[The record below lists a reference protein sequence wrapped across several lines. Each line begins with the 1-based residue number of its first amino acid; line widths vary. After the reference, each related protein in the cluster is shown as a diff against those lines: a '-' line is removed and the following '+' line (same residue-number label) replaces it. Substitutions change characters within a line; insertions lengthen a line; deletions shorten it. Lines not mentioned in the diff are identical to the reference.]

1 MIWVDYCIVG
11 LLLVSTIV
19 GVIRGFARETLG
31 LLTWVL
37 AIWLAIS
44 FSGAA
49 ATRLAP
55 YISVPSVRIAAA
67 YALLFLGG
75 LLFGGIITALIV
87 RFMRASALSSTDRTL
102 GGGFGVIR
110 GAVLVG
116 LFILIAGTT
125 PARHDPWWQKSVLL
139 GQFQWLADGLR
150 VLIPPRWIDQLQS
163 EDFSSSE
170 LKASDEIGESDPIVD
185 EPVVSSP
192 N

>member
-11 LLLVSTIV
+11 LLVVSTIV

-31 LLTWVL
+31 LLTWIL
-37 AIWLAIS
+37 AIWLAVA
-44 FSGAA
+44 FSAA
-49 ATRLAP
+49 AAVKLGP

-75 LLFGGIITALIV
+75 LLIGGIITALIV

-110 GAVLVG
+110 GAVLVA

-125 PARHDPWWQKSVLL
+125 PARHDPWWQKSLL
-139 GQFQWLADGLR
+139 LDQFQWLADGLR

-163 EDFSSSE
+163 DTLSNE
-170 LKASDEIGESDPIVD
+170 LKAADESGESAPIID
-185 EPVVSSP
+185 EPVGSP

>member
-11 LLLVSTIV
+11 LLVVSTIV

-31 LLTWVL
+31 LLTWIL
-37 AIWLAIS
+37 AIWLAVA

-49 ATRLAP
+49 AIKLAP

-67 YALLFLGG
+67 YALLFLCG
-75 LLFGGIITALIV
+75 LLFGGIITAVVV
-87 RFMRASALSSTDRTL
+87 RFLRASALSSTDRTL
-102 GGGFGVIR
+102 GGGFGAIR

-125 PARHDPWWQKSVLL
+125 PARHDPWWQKSLLL

-163 EDFSSSE
+163 EEFSTE
-170 LKASDEIGESDPIVD
+170 ATRNDETGESDPIVE
-185 EPVVSSP
+185 EPEASSP
-192 N
+192 